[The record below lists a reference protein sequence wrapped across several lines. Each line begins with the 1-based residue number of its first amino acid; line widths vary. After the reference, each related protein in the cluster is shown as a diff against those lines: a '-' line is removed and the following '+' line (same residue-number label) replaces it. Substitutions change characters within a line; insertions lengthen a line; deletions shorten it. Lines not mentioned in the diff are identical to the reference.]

1 MPTLLLA
8 DHDNATLKDSTNKAL
23 TAATGG
29 DLAPLDRLLEAV
41 TSPYDERAG
50 LERYA
55 EPAPASFAGYQT
67 FCGT

>member
-1 MPTLLLA
+1 VEE
-8 DHDNATLKDSTNKAL
+8 AL

-29 DLAPLDRLLEAV
+29 DIAPLQRLLEAV
-41 TSPYDERAG
+41 TDPFTERSG

-55 EPAPASFAGYQT
+55 EGAPEDFGNYMT